1 MANASLFG
9 SMPVSVLTGEQIVRV
24 GADATLYEVADV
36 MAEAGVG
43 ALVVGDGDPPAGI
56 VTERDFVGVLAGRT
70 DPGATQVGHLAQ
82 TSLVWCA
89 ADATVSEVAELMM
102 TRYVRHV
109 LVEDDGELV
118 GIVSARDLLG
128 AYASEDTDDEEQ

>member
-1 MANASLFG
+1 MANALQFG

-36 MAEAGVG
+36 MAGAGVG
-43 ALVVGDGDPPAGI
+43 ALIVGDGDPPAGI
-56 VTERDFVGVLAGRT
+56 VTERDFVGALAGRK
-70 DPGATQVGHLAQ
+70 DPGATRAEDLAH
-82 TSLVWCA
+82 TSLVWCD

-102 TRYVRHV
+102 EKYVRHV
-109 LVEDDGELV
+109 LVEDEGKLV